1 MRQAH
6 SFVRALA
13 VRFCTASPLLHD
25 LSDGRPTVC
34 TGWTIERPHHSCHNG
49 TVTSRAGVSVL
60 FLVLHFPFPVCMSVC
75 NIERSENRCEKKKN

>member
-34 TGWTIERPHHSCHNG
+34 TGWTIERPHLSCHNG

-60 FLVLHFPFPVCMSVC
+60 FFWYFIFLFLCVSVC
-75 NIERSENRCEKKKN
+75 NIERSENRCEKKIA